1 MVEFVFVSLHGRP
14 LGQEVLRKEL
24 EKAQISAKIFSMDT
38 LFQNIFDKGERRL
51 GQKEYTQQFREGVR
65 EYLKLIKKSVGE
77 PTFFGMTMF
86 DAVGTKQTTF
96 VVSKEI
102 KKAFPNSTLI
112 AGGPAFNSN
121 PTGFLRESNA
131 DYAIRGEAEKSLVQL
146 VKLLTGR
153 ETGAIKKIPGIVYRG
168 KRKVVATPLAKLSL
182 EEIINSEFTYLKDG
196 KFAIT
201 YTERGCP
208 NACVFCTVPRKG
220 TPAKINEPTILQGIV
235 ELAKNP
241 QIKVISLQDDQFFLD
256 KLRANRILDEI
267 IRVGLNKRFRF
278 DTQATVE
285 SLLKNGKVDVA
296 LIRKIRRAGITGMAL
311 GVEALNNNML
321 RELKGG
327 RYTKEQAIE
336 LLKELNKAGI
346 YTENFLLAGGIKTRA
361 RDFIES
367 YYNAL
372 RLEQKGIAHFYPS
385 IIIQAN
391 KGTAIHTQA
400 EKEKALATIN
410 GREVRAV
417 KSGRVGVRVVLPKD
431 EHLRALFVK
440 KLQEKKE
447 RLFTS
452 EDIPSILKMAQETK
466 APIALKYARK
476 IQRMTG
482 QRKAGRNLITRI
494 VGNLIERLVEKEMK
508 KQNIPLSKENI
519 RKFWSNSK
527 TSEKITIQAE
537 KLFIQY
543 RKLFVRAQTESGIKR
558 LRTIQEMRKRTG
570 AGMTHDYQIK
580 RNRPTK

>member
-1 MVEFVFVSLHGRP
+1 
-14 LGQEVLRKEL
+14 
-24 EKAQISAKIFSMDT
+24 
-38 LFQNIFDKGERRL
+38 
-51 GQKEYTQQFREGVR
+51 
-65 EYLKLIKKSVGE
+65 
-77 PTFFGMTMF
+77 
-86 DAVGTKQTTF
+86 
-96 VVSKEI
+96 
-102 KKAFPNSTLI
+102 
-112 AGGPAFNSN
+112 
-121 PTGFLRESNA
+121 
-131 DYAIRGEAEKSLVQL
+131 
-146 VKLLTGR
+146 
-153 ETGAIKKIPGIVYRG
+153 
-168 KRKVVATPLAKLSL
+168 
-182 EEIINSEFTYLKDG
+182 
-196 KFAIT
+196 
-201 YTERGCP
+201 
-208 NACVFCTVPRKG
+208 
-220 TPAKINEPTILQGIV
+220 
-235 ELAKNP
+235 
-241 QIKVISLQDDQFFLD
+241 
-256 KLRANRILDEI
+256 
-267 IRVGLNKRFRF
+267 
-278 DTQATVE
+278 
-285 SLLKNGKVDVA
+285 
-296 LIRKIRRAGITGMAL
+296 L